1 MTAMAGR
8 RRARRRAARDLE
20 DPGAAFA
27 RDLEAVMVTFLT
39 ASRPVCSGGGTSMRS
54 SSFTG
59 AARVQSGAD
68 GRRGGETRAT
78 GRVGPGGA
86 GAGRDGPLGSSPGAL
101 GESLHRLPP
110 PLRGPVVSGCVG
122 GVAGAAAPHRRI
134 HGSSPGTL
142 GESLH
147 RLPPPLRGPVVSG
160 CVGGVGRGRDRR
172 VGCRGRSGR
181 GRFRRPHP
189 RRSSRMVG
197 RRLASRDA
205 PRLASTSLNPRD
217 RTPTREHVT

>member
-68 GRRGGETRAT
+68 GRRGGETRA
-78 GRVGPGGA
+78 A
-86 GAGRDGPLGSSPGAL
+86 SDGSPQRSAL
-101 GESLHRLPP
+101 G
-110 PLRGPVVSGCVG
+110 
-122 GVAGAAAPHRRI
+122 
-134 HGSSPGTL
+134 
-142 GESLH
+142 
-147 RLPPPLRGPVVSG
+147 
-160 CVGGVGRGRDRR
+160 
-172 VGCRGRSGR
+172 
-181 GRFRRPHP
+181 
-189 RRSSRMVG
+189 
-197 RRLASRDA
+197 
-205 PRLASTSLNPRD
+205 
-217 RTPTREHVT
+217 